1 MRTYLIRRLVQMV
14 FLLVFV
20 TGVIYFVL
28 NLFPGGPFD
37 ELLQSTDRNAPDIAD
52 VQRLEQFLGLDKPW
66 HERYLS
72 WLANTLRGD
81 FGDSWRLAVSVPVSE
96 LIKQRIANT
105 LWLTVSATV
114 VSLGLGLAIGI
125 YSAVK
130 QYSWRDNLATVFSFA
145 GQSMPTFWF
154 GLMVIIIFAVQLR
167 WLPAG
172 DVFSPGRAND
182 LGDRLRHLV
191 LPVLVL
197 SLIQVALWS
206 RFVRSSMLEALRQD
220 YLRTA
225 RAKGVMERV
234 VLTKHALRNALI
246 PIITIIGLDIPSIF
260 SGAVVTE
267 TIFNYPGMGKL
278 YLDSVL
284 RHDLP
289 VAMGVLA
296 VIAFLVI
303 ASNLLA
309 DVLYAVADPRIR
321 YD

>member
-1 MRTYLIRRLVQMV
+1 MRSYLIRRVIQMA
-14 FLLVFV
+14 FLMVFV
-20 TGVIYFVL
+20 TAVIYFVL

-37 ELLQSTDRNAPDIAD
+37 DLLQSTDRNAPDLRD
-52 VQRLEQFLGLDKPW
+52 VERLEAFLGLDKPW

-72 WLANTLRGD
+72 WLWSTLRGD
-81 FGDSWRLAVSVPVSE
+81 FGQSWRLASGVPVSE
-96 LIKQRIANT
+96 LLGQRIVNT
-105 LWLTVSATV
+105 LWLTVAATIL
-114 VSLGLGLAIGI
+114 SIGLGLAIGI

-130 QYSWRDNLATVFSFA
+130 QYSWGDNVATVFSFA

-154 GLMVIIIFAVQLR
+154 GLMLIIIFAVRLQ
-167 WLPAG
+167 WFPAG
-172 DVFSPGRAND
+172 DMFAPGKSGDIAN
-182 LGDRLRHLV
+182 RLHHLV
-191 LPVLVL
+191 LPVVVL

-225 RAKGVMERV
+225 RAKGVRERV
-234 VLTKHALRNALI
+234 VLAKHALRNALI

-296 VIAFLVI
+296 VLAFLVI

-321 YD
+321 YE